1 MPNKKSRHKRGIAST
16 ERMHVR
22 TSRKGDSVKA
32 LLEGLPGLTLRRIST
47 QADRQLKW
55 RAWLESH
62 LPDTAFSHVSG
73 VVERSGT
80 LVVMTDSAAWSAR
93 IRYCVADLEELLK
106 KENPE
111 VKEVVVKVLPERGK

>member
-62 LPDTAFSHVSG
+62 LPPAAFSHVSG
-73 VVERSGT
+73 VVERCGT

-93 IRYCVADLEELLK
+93 IRYYVADLEELLK
-106 KENPE
+106 KEYPQ
-111 VKEVVVKVLPERGK
+111 VREVVVKVLPGRGK